1 MKYYELE
8 CTVTPCNDDNCDI
21 LSALLADLG
30 FETFVPTD
38 NGVKAYVQQTFFDE
52 SAVDSII
59 DNFPIPGVS
68 VSYELNEPEDKDWNE
83 TWEEQGFEPIVVENK
98 VVVCDTKHT
107 DVLEEFSDKKDIR
120 VITIHPKQAFGTGSH
135 QTTRMLLS
143 TLYDI
148 DLSGKCVVDAGC
160 GTGILG
166 FLCLMNNAA
175 KVLSY
180 DIDEWSVNNTIHNYS
195 LNFDADS
202 TPITSAMDV
211 RLGDSSCLAGEKDFD
226 LLIANINR
234 NILLND
240 MDRFSSVLKKTG
252 SSILL
257 SGFYVDDIPYLVE
270 ATAKHGFTLQMKRTD
285 NEWAMLMFTR

>member
-1 MKYYELE
+1 
-8 CTVTPCNDDNCDI
+8 
-21 LSALLADLG
+21 
-30 FETFVPTD
+30 
-38 NGVKAYVQQTFFDE
+38 
-52 SAVDSII
+52 
-59 DNFPIPGVS
+59 
-68 VSYELNEPEDKDWNE
+68 
-83 TWEEQGFEPIVVENK
+83 
-98 VVVCDTKHT
+98 
-107 DVLEEFSDKKDIR
+107 
-120 VITIHPKQAFGTGSH
+120 
-135 QTTRMLLS
+135 
-143 TLYDI
+143 
-148 DLSGKCVVDAGC
+148 
-160 GTGILG
+160 
-166 FLCLMNNAA
+166 MNNAA

-180 DIDEWSVNNTIHNYS
+180 DIDEWSVNNTVHNYS

-240 MDRFSSVLKKTG
+240 MDRFSSVLKKRG

-270 ATAKHGFTLQMKRTD
+270 ATVRHGFTLQMKRTD